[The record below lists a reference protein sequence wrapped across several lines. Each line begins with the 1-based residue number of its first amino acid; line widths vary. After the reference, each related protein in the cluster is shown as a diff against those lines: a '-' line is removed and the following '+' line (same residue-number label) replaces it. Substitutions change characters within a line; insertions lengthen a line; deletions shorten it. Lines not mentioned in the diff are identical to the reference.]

1 MTLQRYGCGFSGSWA
16 ALLLWMY
23 ASAWPA
29 QSAPNQQYQ
38 LAIARGPVT
47 SVLEQFSL
55 QTQLQIVAHFAQ
67 EAIDTEK
74 IGSFHG
80 RGTADQALRQLL
92 RETGLEYKWL
102 DAETIRIFQGVRPPP
117 RTEDNVAE
125 VVVTGTRLASPDD
138 GPTPVRVFKRKDIEH
153 YGITSVADVARHLT
167 QQPFA
172 FSAGN
177 LQSGAQFAQLRGL
190 GADTALVLINGRRMA
205 PSANSISLHGVDLN
219 SIPVT
224 AVERIEVMSD
234 AASSIYGA
242 DAIGGVVN
250 IILKDAIEAPEL
262 DLHYGQAEGGGT
274 QRRAAVSLGIANVG
288 TTNDCLKSALVLDYF
303 DTAALMGAERELW
316 KNQDYRRFGGQD
328 YRVGQASPFSDWSI
342 APFSRRVSAYGSV
355 KCSRAGGIGYF
366 GEVLAQDNNVILVR
380 GPPSVSRQLV
390 PEHNPFNPHGVPV
403 EVDYSFTG
411 MEPISHRHEMQLLR
425 LVGGAHGRI
434 NHWDWEIAGLHNA
447 QDGRT
452 ITVGD
457 IDRFRLVS
465 AIDSSDPATAINLFA
480 ESPGPDPL
488 LASLR
493 SPPQQ
498 LSFSL
503 ADSQLS
509 AFIKGP
515 AFVLAERT
523 ALLVIGGEWRR
534 EAARFFESG
543 TRVDASRDIAS
554 VYSELKLP
562 LLDELSFN
570 IATRADDHGANARMI
585 SSHYG
590 LTWRPTKQWLFRASH
605 GTGFRP
611 ASLFESYMPRF
622 RSSQFVADPLRN
634 GAVAVVDVILGG
646 NPGLEPATSRSFTA
660 GFVFSPSELPGLR
673 VGASHWRIE
682 MHNRITVPI
691 YQELLTDSQ
700 FADRVVR
707 DPPNS
712 QDLQMCMPG
721 RVRSIDLR
729 RVNYGAL
736 DTSGIDFDTSF
747 AVERSWGSLR
757 FDLAATWVDEYLSR
771 DMNQVLPRDRVGI
784 ANVQGTIPEWRVV
797 GKATWKLDGFGVS
810 STTTFVPSYRDAH
823 WWTGALDRRIGSQTL
838 VDLQTWVE
846 FRERALLDGLT
857 LTLGARNLFDVK
869 PEFAHAGASLGYDFS
884 LGDLTGRFTYLRL
897 GRRF

>member
-1 MTLQRYGCGFSGSWA
+1 
-16 ALLLWMY
+16 MY

-29 QSAPNQQYQ
+29 QSAPNRQYQ
-38 LAIARGPVT
+38 LAIARGPVA

-55 QTQLQIVAHFAQ
+55 QTKLQIVAHFDA
-67 EAIDTEK
+67 EAIDAEK

-80 RGTADQALRQLL
+80 LGTADQALRKLL
-92 RETGLEYKWL
+92 REAGLEYKWL
-102 DAETIRIFQGVRPPP
+102 DAETIRIYQRARLAP
-117 RTEDNVAE
+117 RAEDNVAE
-125 VVVTGTRLASPDD
+125 VLVTGTRLASPDD
-138 GPTPVRVFKRKDIEH
+138 GPAPVRVFRRKDIEH
-153 YGITSVADVARHLT
+153 YGITSVGNFARHLT

-177 LQSGAQFAQLRGL
+177 LQSGAQFVQLRGL

-205 PSANSISLHGVDLN
+205 PSANSISLQGVDLN

-250 IILKDAIEAPEL
+250 IILKDEIEAPKL
-262 DLHYGQAEGGGT
+262 DLHYGQAKGGGT
-274 QRRAAVSLGIANVG
+274 QRRAAVSVG
-288 TTNDCLKSALVLDYF
+288 TTNDCLQSALILDYS
-303 DTAALMGAERELW
+303 DTDALMGAQRELW
-316 KNQDYRRFGGQD
+316 RNQDYSRFGGQD
-328 YRVGQASPFSDWSI
+328 YRVGRASPFSDWSI
-342 APFSRRVSAYGSV
+342 APFSRRLSAYGSV
-355 KCSRAGGIGYF
+355 KCSRAEGIGFF
-366 GEVLAQDNNVILVR
+366 GEVLAQDNSVILVR
-380 GPPSVSRQLV
+380 GPPTVSRQLV
-390 PEHNPFNPHGVPV
+390 PAHNPFNPYGVPV

-425 LVGGAHGRI
+425 VVGGAQGKVDR
-434 NHWDWEIAGLHNA
+434 WEWQVAAQHHV
-447 QDGRT
+447 QDGTT
-452 ITVGD
+452 ITAGD
-457 IDRFRLVS
+457 IDRFRLVN
-465 AIDSSDPATAINLFA
+465 AIDSSDPATAINLFD
-480 ESPGPDPL
+480 EQSPGPDQL

-498 LSFSL
+498 LSFAL

-515 AFVLAERT
+515 AFVLAEWT
-523 ALLVIGGEWRR
+523 AHLVIGGEWRR
-534 EAARFFESG
+534 EAAQFFESG
-543 TRVDASRDIAS
+543 RRVDASRDIAS
-554 VYSELKLP
+554 LYSELKLP
-562 LLDELSFN
+562 LLDNLSFN
-570 IATRADDHGANARMI
+570 IATRADDHGANAQMFN
-585 SSHYG
+585 SQYG
-590 LTWRPTKQWLFRASH
+590 LTWRPTREWLFRASH

-611 ASLFESYMPRF
+611 ASLFESYMPTF
-622 RSSQFVADPLRN
+622 RSSQFVADPLRR
-634 GAVAVVDVILGG
+634 GEVAVVDVILGG
-646 NPGLEPATSRSFTA
+646 NPDLEPVTARSFTM

-700 FADRVVR
+700 FSDRVVR
-707 DPPNS
+707 DPPHD
-712 QDLQMCMPG
+712 QDPQMGTPG

-747 AVERSWGSLR
+747 AVERPWGSLR

-771 DMNQVLPRDRVGI
+771 DMNQVLPLDRVGI
-784 ANVQGTIPEWRVV
+784 ANVQGTIPEWRVI
-797 GKATWKLDGFGVS
+797 GKATWKLGAFGVS
-810 STTTFVPSYRDAH
+810 NTTTFVPSYQDAH

-869 PEFAHAGASLGYDFS
+869 PEFALAGASLGYDFS